1 MMTYTSTRRGFTQE
15 VVNENKSCSQGIL
28 LAIYNTCCNKMREKT
43 LLNKHVEDPRLQPSR
58 MTLNLMSGSRLT
70 YKCCSGFTLI
80 ELLVVVLI
88 IGILAAVALPQYN
101 KAVLKARF
109 AEIETNLY
117 TIYQATQRY
126 YLEHDAWPSE
136 NLSELDLE
144 IPACKCLPGGKCVAC
159 TYRYRNVYGTDGI
172 VLFTDDTVFIHTNDF
187 FIPVKEGGPLT
198 KGELYAL
205 HTKHDELGFTNHAA
219 TMAGT
224 KLYTRP

>member
-1 MMTYTSTRRGFTQE
+1 MKNKNVK
-15 VVNENKSCSQGIL
+15 VVVKQVCHPGRP
-28 LAIYNTCCNKMREKT
+28 LA
-43 LLNKHVEDPRLQPSR
+43 
-58 MTLNLMSGSRLT
+58 GASRLFGCLVKNGRCRIT
-70 YKCCSGFTLI
+70 NSRHDKLNSVGFTLV